1 MNKLFLILLLCVLYF
16 SSCEKSKSIETYYGY
31 EYFPSLV
38 SKWISYDVI
47 QITWNDYT
55 NMIDTSIYQ
64 LKELSESE
72 IIDNAGR
79 KSIRIE
85 RYIKTDTSNWVL
97 NNVWTKCLTLTSAE
111 KIEENIR
118 FIKMKFPIDI
128 NTRWNGNEY
137 NNLKEQ
143 MYFYKNIFTPFV
155 LNENTFDSTITVINQ
170 DDFIPL
176 YSKDFE
182 SEVFAKN
189 IGLVYKK
196 QIHIKLNT
204 NGIITS
210 GKEITY
216 KMNTYN

>member
-1 MNKLFLILLLCVLYF
+1 MNKLFLILLLCVLCF

>member
-216 KMNTYN
+216 KMNT